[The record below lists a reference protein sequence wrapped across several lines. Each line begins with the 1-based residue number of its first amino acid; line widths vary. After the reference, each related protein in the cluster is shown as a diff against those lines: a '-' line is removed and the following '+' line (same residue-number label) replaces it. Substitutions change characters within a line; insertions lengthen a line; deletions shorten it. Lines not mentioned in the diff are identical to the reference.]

1 MKIRTQQFGEIEF
14 EEEKIIEFKDGV
26 LGFENLTKFLLLT
39 EENSI
44 FFWLTSIE
52 EPEIVFPLF
61 PVSILMEEYPEKENF
76 EAFGIVRL
84 DKEIKNITINL
95 KGPVYI
101 SQEQKRGYQKIIDS
115 DKYVIDYQLFV
126 EN

>member
-26 LGFENLTKFLLLT
+26 LGFDNLRKFLLLT

-44 FFWLTSIE
+44 FFWLTSVE

-61 PVSILMEEYPEKENF
+61 PIKILMEEYPEKESY

-84 DKEIKNITINL
+84 DKEIQNITVNL
-95 KGPVYI
+95 KAPVYI
-101 SQEQKRGYQKIIDS
+101 SQENKSGYQKIIDS
-115 DKYVIDYQLFV
+115 DKYIIDYQLFV